1 MSNNYSPDAD
11 DQIPEKKSSQQ
22 MLLLLLMLLIVLF
35 GYLYFFT
42 GLIKPRGEQP
52 KPQPVAE
59 TTPVKSP
66 LPPRPEAKSGQP
78 AKPAAAPA
86 AKTAEQ
92 AAAPAAHPAT
102 PAAPGKPAAVAKEGA
117 TSKAA
122 PSSNPSSKEVAAAK
136 PAAGPKAA
144 PAVKAAPAAPK
155 PATVASAAPA
165 AQVKP
170 AKPAGSA
177 APAAPAKGAA
187 PATPAKGAAPGSV
200 PAKEAKSA
208 TANAKKPESQS
219 AAKTAAAQ
227 KPKTVAAQKPK
238 TAAKPA
244 SPAYHLEV
252 DGDLAESEVG
262 PVLAKLKQAGIAH
275 VVKIKTQKGEPMHR
289 LFLAD
294 FANRD
299 EASEELERLK
309 LAAPNAFM
317 LKENARYAVYA
328 GSYLREAKAANEQS
342 RLLAKGVQLLLRSA
356 TAPVA
361 VFKVHAGAFADQAGA
376 ERAAKTLKKAGLS
389 AKVAKLP
396 KSEK

>member
-1 MSNNYSPDAD
+1 MSKNYSPDAD

-59 TTPVKSP
+59 TPVKSP
-66 LPPRPEAKSGQP
+66 LPPRPEAKSGAP
-78 AKPAAAPA
+78 APTASVPA
-86 AKTAEQ
+86 AKTGQQQ

-102 PAAPGKPAAVAKEGA
+102 PAAPAAPAKPGAVAKEGTA
-117 TSKAA
+117 PKAA
-122 PSSNPSSKEVAAAK
+122 PSPKEVAAAK
-136 PAAGPKAA
+136 PAPAA
-144 PAVKAAPAAPK
+144 KAAPAAPAAKAAPASK
-155 PATVASAAPA
+155 PAAVASA
-165 AQVKP
+165 QH
-170 AKPAGSA
+170 A
-177 APAAPAKGAA
+177 APAAPAAQAKTAKAA
-187 PATPAKGAAPGSV
+187 GSAGSAAQAKKGAAPGAASG
-200 PAKEAKSA
+200 KEAKST
-208 TANAKKPESQS
+208 TAGKQPEHKA

-227 KPKTVAAQKPK
+227 TKAV
-238 TAAKPA
+238 AKPA
-244 SPAYHLEV
+244 AYDLEV

-275 VVKIKTQKGEPMHR
+275 VVKSKAQKGEPMHR

-317 LKENARYAVYA
+317 LKENSRYAVYA
-328 GSYLREAKAANEQS
+328 GSYLREAKAANEQN
-342 RLLAKGVQLLLRSA
+342 RLLAKGVQLLLKSA

-361 VFKVHAGAFADQAGA
+361 VFKVRAGAFADQAGA
-376 ERAAKTLKKAGLS
+376 ERAAKALKKAGLS